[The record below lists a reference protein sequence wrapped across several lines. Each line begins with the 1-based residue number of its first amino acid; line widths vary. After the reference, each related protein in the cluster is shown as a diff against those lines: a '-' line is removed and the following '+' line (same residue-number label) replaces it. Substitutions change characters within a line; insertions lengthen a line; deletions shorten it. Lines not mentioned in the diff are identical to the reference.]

1 MNATDH
7 FLNAAPPAEWD
18 RMMGRQ
24 IPVGEVTNL
33 RRLSVYKVRLLA
45 DPSLSPAKR
54 QELAALALDHIQSYR
69 EKVHKT
75 AGELEQV
82 VRTDAGIPQE
92 WRNLQGSEIPIDQV
106 TSANRLGEYRKKL
119 LADPSITDR
128 ERQTLYRQAMNNL
141 ILADRQGD
149 ADLIQQLADR
159 LNRPPEPP
167 KPAVETKIDKDV
179 QELLRL
185 DAEAREF
192 LKSI

>member
-18 RMMGRQ
+18 RMMGSQ

-54 QELAALALDHIQSYR
+54 QELAGVALDHIESYR
-69 EKVHKT
+69 EKVHKS
-75 AGELEQV
+75 AQELETV
-82 VRTDAGIPQE
+82 VRSNSGIPQE

-119 LADPSITDR
+119 LADPSVSTR
-128 ERQTLYRQAMNNL
+128 ELQELYRQAMNNL

-179 QELLRL
+179 AAIL
-185 DAEAREF
+185 DLMNNPPEI
-192 LKSI
+192 LKNL